1 MKPVVT
7 LTLNPAVDASSAAE
21 TVHPVRKVRTTNE
34 RFDPGGG
41 GINAARVIEELGGR
55 AFAVYLAG
63 GNSGNVLDDL
73 LDELGLV
80 YHRVHVKEPTR
91 VSHVVFERSSGHEYR
106 FTPTGPTL
114 DEREWRSALE
124 FLDLLD
130 FDFLL
135 ASGSLSPG
143 VPEDFYVRLERLA
156 AGKGAK
162 LVADTSGEPLR
173 RLLEHG
179 AHLVKP
185 SVGELES
192 VVGESLREPDKL
204 EAAAKSLI
212 EHGRLDMMT
221 VTLGCDG
228 ALLVTPDF
236 TRRLPSPNVEVKSA
250 VGSGDSFL
258 ASMTLGLARG
268 AGPLHAFLDGIAA
281 GAATAMTV
289 GTELCH
295 RDDIRRLRRE
305 LDTMV

>member
-7 LTLNPAVDASSAAE
+7 LTLNPAIDASSAADK
-21 TVHPVRKVRTTNE
+21 VQAVRKVRTTNE

-41 GINAARVIEELGGR
+41 GINGARVIEELGGR

-73 LDELGLV
+73 LDDLGLV
-80 YHRVHVKEPTR
+80 YHRVHIKEPTR
-91 VSHVVFERSSGHEYR
+91 VSHVVFERESGQEYR

-114 DEREWRSALE
+114 DEREWRAALE
-124 FLDLLD
+124 FIDLLD
-130 FDFLL
+130 FDYLL

-156 AGKGAK
+156 TGKGAK

-173 RLLEHG
+173 RLLDHG

-185 SVGELES
+185 SVGELEA
-192 VVGESLREPDKL
+192 VVGEKLREPAAL
-204 EAAAKSLI
+204 EAAARSVV
-212 EHGRLDMMT
+212 ERSRLDMLT
-221 VTLGCDG
+221 VTMGHEG
-228 ALLVTPDF
+228 ALLVTRDF

-250 VGSGDSFL
+250 VGAGDSFL
-258 ASMTLGLARG
+258 AAMTLGLARD
-268 AGPLHAFLDGIAA
+268 AGPLHAFVEGIAA
-281 GAATAMTV
+281 GAATAMTP

-295 RDDIRRLRRE
+295 RDDVRRLRRKIE
-305 LDTMV
+305 ATL

>member
-7 LTLNPAVDASSAAE
+7 LTLNPAIDASSAADK
-21 TVHPVRKVRTTNE
+21 VQAVRKVRTTNE

-55 AFAVYLAG
+55 AFAVFLAG

-73 LDELGLV
+73 LDDLGLV
-80 YHRVHVKEPTR
+80 YHRVHIKEPTR
-91 VSHVVFERSSGHEYR
+91 VSHVVFERQSGQEYR

-114 DEREWRSALE
+114 HEHEWRSALE

-130 FDFLL
+130 FDYLL
-135 ASGSLSPG
+135 ASGSLAPG

-162 LVADTSGEPLR
+162 LVADTSGEPLK

-192 VVGESLREPDKL
+192 VVGEPLREPAAL
-204 EAAAKSLI
+204 EAAATDI
-212 EHGRLDMMT
+212 VRRGRLDMLT
-221 VTLGCDG
+221 VTMSHEG
-228 ALLVTPDF
+228 ALLVTPEL

-258 ASMTLGLARG
+258 ASMTLALARG
-268 AGPLHAFLDGIAA
+268 EGPLRAFAEGVAA

-295 RDDIRRLRRE
+295 RDDVRRLRRDLE
-305 LDTMV
+305 ALL